1 MNEIIQKV
9 LDLPGQVAGR
19 VLGSRVG
26 DTLDGFD
33 SNDGVRSYFQTIYS
47 ILAVAMA
54 AYMLV
59 DIFDGAQDFFSN
71 ADGMGIAGSIVT
83 TLICLVAAFAIS
95 NVIRV
100 RGDGFA
106 GGHSNMVEFLAKDVM
121 RTNIRLVGEL
131 GALIICTQALC
142 MAVATIFGAT
152 VYAPL
157 GGGADIVGALTPWV
171 DWMATTVSDQL
182 PYIDIGSLSAAGSDA
197 ESFSGA
203 WEWDQV
209 VGVFSTMVNA
219 IMYLATFYVYLAIYT
234 VGYNFVSWAAGWIQ
248 NPHLPFKNG

>member
-47 ILAVAMA
+47 VLAVAMA

-71 ADGMGIAGSIVT
+71 ANGMGIAGSIVT

-131 GALIICTQALC
+131 GALIIFTQALC
-142 MAVATIFGAT
+142 MAVATIFGAK

-157 GGGADIVGALTPWV
+157 GGGADIVGALTPLV
-171 DWMATTVSDQL
+171 DLVTTTVSGQL
-182 PYIDIGSLSAAGSDA
+182 PGDIGSLSAAVSDA
-197 ESFSGA
+197 GFFQGD

-209 VGVFSTMVNA
+209 VRVFGTMVKA

>member
-26 DTLDGFD
+26 DTLDSFD
-33 SNDGVRSYFQTIYS
+33 SSDGIRRYFQTIYAL
-47 ILAVAMA
+47 LAVTMA

-59 DIFDGAQDFFSN
+59 DIANGAGDFFSD

-83 TLICLVAAFAIS
+83 TVICLVAAFAIPH
-95 NVIRV
+95 VIRV

-106 GGHSNMVEFLAKDVM
+106 GGHSSMVEFLAKDVM

-131 GALIICTQALC
+131 GALIIFTQALC

-157 GGGADIVGALTPWV
+157 SGGADIVSTLTPWV
-171 DWMATTVSDQL
+171 DWMRETVNDLVQYVSVD
-182 PYIDIGSLSAAGSDA
+182 SLYAVGSDA
-197 ESFSGA
+197 GSFEGA
-203 WEWDQV
+203 WSWDSV
-209 VGVFSTMVNA
+209 VDVFSTVVNA
-219 IMYLATFYVYLAIYT
+219 IMFLATFYVYLAIYN
-234 VGYNFVSWAAGWIQ
+234 VGYNVVSWIAGWIQ
-248 NPHLPFKNG
+248 SPHLPIKNG

>member
-59 DIFDGAQDFFSN
+59 DIIDGAGDFFSN

-106 GGHSNMVEFLAKDVM
+106 GGHSSMVEFLAKDVM

-131 GALIICTQALC
+131 GALFIFTQALC

-157 GGGADIVGALTPWV
+157 GGGSEIVGALTTPVTW
-171 DWMATTVSDQL
+171 VSDAISAQI
-182 PYIDIGSLSAAGSDA
+182 PFDFNSLYAVGSDA
-197 ESFSGA
+197 GSFSGA
-203 WEWDQV
+203 WEWDHV

-219 IMYLATFYVYLAIYT
+219 IMFLATFYVYLAIYN
-234 VGYNFVSWAAGWIQ
+234 VGYNVVSWVAGWIQ
-248 NPHLPFKNG
+248 NPHLPIKNG